1 VGLVGQEGR
10 VMRLN
15 LIPLVYYSAVVGI
28 LAMLFSYLLFPGLF

>member
-1 VGLVGQEGR
+1 
-10 VMRLN
+10 MRLN